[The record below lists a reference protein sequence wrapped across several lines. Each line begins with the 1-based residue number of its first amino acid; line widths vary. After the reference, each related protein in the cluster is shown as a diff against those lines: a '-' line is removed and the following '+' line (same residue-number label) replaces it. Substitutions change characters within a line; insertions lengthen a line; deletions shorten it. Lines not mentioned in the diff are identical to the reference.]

1 MNQRRVYFLWAVAV
15 ILSGAV
21 ACLSYYYID
30 KVFPLVCLSI
40 TADRDDVIASSA
52 TIAHDLAID
61 LDGYT
66 PVVQFSLE
74 EELQCF
80 VELEAGGKDV
90 FVQLLQ
96 SKIYHPYYWDVRYFK
111 EQNVEEMH
119 FLFSMKI
126 I

>member
-40 TADRDDVIASSA
+40 TADRDDVIASSR
-52 TIAHDLAID
+52 TIAHDLTID

-74 EELQCF
+74 EEL
-80 VELEAGGKDV
+80 
-90 FVQLLQ
+90 
-96 SKIYHPYYWDVRYFK
+96 SKILQLPSNKEIKDLINEYQTLNKKLYF
-111 EQNVEEMH
+111 
-119 FLFSMKI
+119 
-126 I
+126 